1 MFVSILKLC
10 PKINPFSQKF
20 TRLLEGGE
28 VIKMHK
34 KFGQPKN
41 KVRQKFALHNSVC
54 REFVSHLIK

>member
-54 REFVSHLIK
+54 